1 MKTINHYKFKNKK
14 IVRLSYISDKDRKKT
29 RIPRCDNILFD
40 WSFDNGKNF
49 REGLYMRPDEA
60 LTTAKQLID
69 AVWKITGGYKEELL
83 KGYNGYKE
91 FNLK

>member
-14 IVRLSYISDKDRKKT
+14 IIRVSYLSSKDRKGTK
-29 RIPRCDNILFD
+29 IPHCDNVLFD
-40 WSFDNGKNF
+40 WSMDNGKTF
-49 REGLYMRPDEA
+49 RDGLYMRPDEM

-69 AVWKITGGYKEELL
+69 AVWKITGSYQEKLL
-83 KGYNGYKE
+83 TGYNGYKE